1 MHCFDFINKPIQL
14 QFMNTHKFLLIFISS
29 FLTFITSVFADHYP
43 VDKRIDI
50 KNYQFSITLSDKSNE
65 IDVTALVTVL
75 FKHPGVKQFRLD
87 LTNKTFDA
95 DGKGMLVD
103 SITALDKIISYTHI
117 NNALLINLHQPSIAN
132 DQVTFKIKYH
142 GEPAD
147 GLHIGPTKYGDR
159 SFFSDNWPNKARNW
173 LPVIDHPYDKATCE
187 FIIKAPLHY
196 KVVANGLL
204 TEESIIDDSTRL
216 TDWKQSVPIAP
227 WLYTVGVANFAVQ
240 YVDRFD
246 NKSIESWVYSKDRVA
261 GFYDFAVPT
270 KEVLTFFSDYIGPYV
285 YEKLANIESPVV
297 SGGMEAAS
305 AIGYSD
311 KLITGDRS
319 ERTRN
324 VIIHEL
330 AHQWFGNSITENTW
344 DDAWL
349 SEGFATCFTMMF
361 IEHQYGRAAFLSE
374 WEKAKQSFYK
384 YYAKDSTYSI
394 VANRTAEEGPVTNSV
409 TYQKGAC
416 ILLMLRD
423 LMGEAAFKKGI
434 QSYYKKYMNSNAST
448 SDFQLEMERA
458 SKQNLTTFFNQWLHR
473 GGLIKLHAGWKYN
486 PRKKQLIVTINQL
499 QKQDE
504 LYNFPLDIAVNIPG
518 SNTPVHKKVHIKNQT
533 ETVVFSI
540 VKKPATVELDPRKVL
555 LSTIQLTET
564 E

>member
-75 FKHPGVKQFRLD
+75 FKQPGVKQFRLD

-103 SITALDKIISYTHI
+103 SITALDKIIYYTHI

-311 KLITGDRS
+311 KLITGDRT

-486 PRKKQLIVTINQL
+486 PRQKQLIVTINQL

-540 VKKPATVELDPRKVL
+540 VKKPAKVELDPRKVL